1 MAYISGAVEGDFC
14 FFKKWGEEG
23 KKTEL
28 GGRKKGGMGRKEEDA
43 IISFEKDDLKSNH
56 SASLSEEMDMTER
69 EENIFGLDFS
79 RGHSYKIAGRDIVSK
94 KGGAKNP
101 SSFFY
106 FKKKDVFVIVFKK

>member
-1 MAYISGAVEGDFC
+1 
-14 FFKKWGEEG
+14 
-23 KKTEL
+23 
-28 GGRKKGGMGRKEEDA
+28 MGRKEEDA

-101 SSFFY
+101 SSFFSEGGKREARGKTAGRDIVS
-106 FKKKDVFVIVFKK
+106 KKGGAKKTSSPFSEGEK

>member
-1 MAYISGAVEGDFC
+1 
-14 FFKKWGEEG
+14 
-23 KKTEL
+23 
-28 GGRKKGGMGRKEEDA
+28 MGRKEEDA

-94 KGGAKNP
+94 KGGAKKP
-101 SSFFY
+101 PPHFLKGEKEKREEKRLEETSFRKRGEQKNLLPIF
-106 FKKKDVFVIVFKK
+106 